1 MKYEGYYYLI
11 FFVFVGILLIVFY
24 YNMLQQQQQQQQQRH
39 NQQLQNLQQYHMH
52 QHNVMTSNP
61 AKAAKAAKY
70 TNADDDHIK
79 LYKDDSIYK
88 KTNNINNYTYN
99 IENVDILKGNT
110 SNSDNKLE
118 SQNHRLYDPEL
129 DEVYNTT
136 LRGTANDPNETI
148 EIYDYS
154 VKPNKTD
161 LPIVNAPLHL
171 LQTDAPLRLSEKRHS
186 I

>member
-1 MKYEGYYYLI
+1 MKYEGYYYLL

-24 YNMLQQQQQQQQQRH
+24 YNMLQQQRH
-39 NQQLQNLQQYHMH
+39 NQHPQNLQQYHMH
-52 QHNVMTSNP
+52 QHKVMTSMP
-61 AKAAKAAKY
+61 AKAAKY

-110 SNSDNKLE
+110 NNSDNKLE

-171 LQTDAPLRLSEKRHS
+171 LQTDSPLRLSEKRHS

>member
-1 MKYEGYYYLI
+1 MKYEGYYYLL
-11 FFVFVGILLIVFY
+11 FFVFIGILLIVFY
-24 YNMLQQQQQQQQQRH
+24 YYMLQQQQQQWQQQQWQQ
-39 NQQLQNLQQYHMH
+39 QQLQQRQQRQHN
-52 QHNVMTSNP
+52 QHNVMTSKP
-61 AKAAKAAKY
+61 IKY

-110 SNSDNKLE
+110 SNSENKLGN
-118 SQNHRLYDPEL
+118 QNRCLYDPEL
-129 DEVYNTT
+129 EEVYNTT
-136 LRGTANDPNETI
+136 LRGTANDPDETI

-186 I
+186 M

>member
-1 MKYEGYYYLI
+1 MKYEGYYYLL

-24 YNMLQQQQQQQQQRH
+24 YNMLQQQRH
-39 NQQLQNLQQYHMH
+39 NQHPQNLQQYHMH
-52 QHNVMTSNP
+52 QHKVMTSKP
-61 AKAAKAAKY
+61 AKDAKY

-186 I
+186 AY

>member
-1 MKYEGYYYLI
+1 MKYEGYYYLL
-11 FFVFVGILLIVFY
+11 FFVFIGILLIVFY
-24 YNMLQQQQQQQQQRH
+24 YYMLQQQQLQQQQQQLQQQ
-39 NQQLQNLQQYHMH
+39 QKLQQYHQH
-52 QHNVMTSNP
+52 QHNVMTSKP
-61 AKAAKAAKY
+61 IKY

-110 SNSDNKLE
+110 SNSENKLG
-118 SQNHRLYDPEL
+118 SQDHRLYDPEL
-129 DEVYNTT
+129 EEVYNTT
-136 LRGTANDPNETI
+136 LRGTANDPEEIN
-148 EIYDYS
+148 EIYNYS

-186 I
+186 M

>member
-1 MKYEGYYYLI
+1 MNYEGYYYLL
-11 FFVFVGILLIVFY
+11 FFVFIGILLIVFY
-24 YNMLQQQQQQQQQRH
+24 YYMLQQQQQQQLQLQQ
-39 NQQLQNLQQYHMH
+39 QQQQQNLQQYHQH
-52 QHNVMTSNP
+52 QHNVMTSKP
-61 AKAAKAAKY
+61 IKY

-110 SNSDNKLE
+110 SNSDNKLG
-118 SQNHRLYDPEL
+118 SQDHRLYDPEL
-129 DEVYNTT
+129 EEVYNTT
-136 LRGTANDPNETI
+136 LRGTANDPDETI

-186 I
+186 M

>member
-1 MKYEGYYYLI
+1 MKYEGYYYLL

-24 YNMLQQQQQQQQQRH
+24 YNMLQQQRH

-52 QHNVMTSNP
+52 QHKVMTSNP
-61 AKAAKAAKY
+61 AKDAKY

-110 SNSDNKLE
+110 SNSDNRLG

-148 EIYDYS
+148 EIYNYS

-186 I
+186 M